1 MLSVYIQGEKASFLT
16 FNFYLWPLLQQRV
29 INIGMYKIILFSFV
43 FLALDQVSKWFVV
56 FYLELEQKLY
66 LNLNN
71 QFMNFYMA
79 WNKGIN
85 FGLFEGDSTVQAYI
99 LTGISIAISTVFF
112 IWLRNSTSLLIQI
125 LASLVI
131 GGALGNAIDRLLY
144 GAVADFINVTCCGIR
159 NPYSFNL
166 ADVFIFIGLIG
177 LLIFKFDEKQN

>member
-1 MLSVYIQGEKASFLT
+1 
-16 FNFYLWPLLQQRV
+16 
-29 INIGMYKIILFSFV
+29 MYKILLFSFV
-43 FLALDQVSKWFVV
+43 FLILDQSSKWFVV
-56 FYLELEQKLY
+56 FYLDLEQKLY

-99 LTGISIAISTVFF
+99 LTAISIIISVVFF
-112 IWLRNSTSLLIQI
+112 VWLRNSTRFLMQI
-125 LASLVI
+125 LASSVI

-144 GAVADFINVTCCGIR
+144 GAVADFINVTCCGLR

-177 LLIFKFDEKQN
+177 LLFFKFDEKQN

>member
-1 MLSVYIQGEKASFLT
+1 
-16 FNFYLWPLLQQRV
+16 
-29 INIGMYKIILFSFV
+29 MYKILLFSFV
-43 FLALDQVSKWFVV
+43 FLILDQSSKWFVV
-56 FYLELEQKLY
+56 FYLDLEQKLY

-99 LTGISIAISTVFF
+99 LTAISIIISVVFF
-112 IWLRNSTSLLIQI
+112 VWLRNSTRFLMQI
-125 LASLVI
+125 LASSVI

-166 ADVFIFIGLIG
+166 ADVFIFIGLLG
-177 LLIFKFDEKQN
+177 LLFFKFDEKQN

>member
-1 MLSVYIQGEKASFLT
+1 M
-16 FNFYLWPLLQQRV
+16 
-29 INIGMYKIILFSFV
+29 
-43 FLALDQVSKWFVV
+43 SKWLVV
-56 FYLELEQKLY
+56 FYFELEQKLY

-85 FGLFEGDSTVQAYI
+85 FGLLEGDSTVQAYI
-99 LTGISIAISTVFF
+99 LTAISIIISLAFF
-112 IWLRNSTSLLIQI
+112 VWLRNSTRFLMQI

>member
-1 MLSVYIQGEKASFLT
+1 
-16 FNFYLWPLLQQRV
+16 
-29 INIGMYKIILFSFV
+29 MYKILLFPFV
-43 FLALDQVSKWFVV
+43 FITLDQLSKWFVV
-56 FYLELEQKLY
+56 FYLDLEQKLY

-71 QFMNFYMA
+71 QFINFYMA

-85 FGLFEGDSTVQAYI
+85 FGLLEGDSTVQAYI
-99 LTGISIAISTVFF
+99 LTAISIIISLAFF
-112 IWLRNSTSLLIQI
+112 VWLRNSKRFLMQI

-177 LLIFKFDEKQN
+177 LLIFKYDEKHN

>member
-1 MLSVYIQGEKASFLT
+1 
-16 FNFYLWPLLQQRV
+16 
-29 INIGMYKIILFSFV
+29 MYKILLFSFV
-43 FLALDQVSKWFVV
+43 FLALDQLSKWLVV
-56 FYLELEQKLY
+56 FYFGLQKKLY

-71 QFMNFYMA
+71 QFINFYMA

-85 FGLFEGDSTVQAYI
+85 FGLFEGDSVVHAYI
-99 LTGISIAISTVFF
+99 LSAISILISIVFV
-112 IWLRNSTSLLIQI
+112 IWLKNSTIFLIQI
-125 LASLVI
+125 VAALVI

-144 GAVADFINVTCCGIR
+144 GAVADFINITCCGLR

>member
-1 MLSVYIQGEKASFLT
+1 
-16 FNFYLWPLLQQRV
+16 
-29 INIGMYKIILFSFV
+29 MYKILLFSFV

-56 FYLELEQKLY
+56 FYLELVQKLY

-71 QFMNFYMA
+71 QFINFHMA

-99 LTGISIAISTVFF
+99 LTGISIAISIVFL

-125 LASLVI
+125 LASLII

-177 LLIFKFDEKQN
+177 LLIFKYDEKHN

>member
-1 MLSVYIQGEKASFLT
+1 
-16 FNFYLWPLLQQRV
+16 
-29 INIGMYKIILFSFV
+29 MYKILLFSFV
-43 FLALDQVSKWFVV
+43 FLILDQSSKWFVV
-56 FYLELEQKLY
+56 FYLDLEQKLY

-99 LTGISIAISTVFF
+99 LTAISIIISTVFF
-112 IWLRNSTSLLIQI
+112 VWLRNSTRFLIQI
-125 LASLVI
+125 LASSVI

-166 ADVFIFIGLIG
+166 ADVFIFVGLIG
-177 LLIFKFDEKQN
+177 LLLFKFDEKHN

>member
-1 MLSVYIQGEKASFLT
+1 M
-16 FNFYLWPLLQQRV
+16 
-29 INIGMYKIILFSFV
+29 
-43 FLALDQVSKWFVV
+43 SKWLVV
-56 FYLELEQKLY
+56 FYFELEQKLY

-99 LTGISIAISTVFF
+99 LTAISIIISIVFF
-112 IWLRNSTSLLIQI
+112 VWLRNSKRFLMQI

>member
-1 MLSVYIQGEKASFLT
+1 
-16 FNFYLWPLLQQRV
+16 
-29 INIGMYKIILFSFV
+29 MYRILIFSFV
-43 FLALDQVSKWFVV
+43 FLTLDQVSKWLVV
-56 FYLELEQKLY
+56 FYFELEQKLY

-99 LTGISIAISTVFF
+99 LTAISIIISVVFF
-112 IWLRNSTSLLIQI
+112 VWLRNSTRFLMQI
-125 LASLVI
+125 LASSVI

-144 GAVADFINVTCCGIR
+144 GAVADFINVTCCGIT

-177 LLIFKFDEKQN
+177 LLIFKFDEKEN

>member
-1 MLSVYIQGEKASFLT
+1 MLFVSIQGEKASFLT

-29 INIGMYKIILFSFV
+29 INIGMYKILLFSVV
-43 FLALDQVSKWFVV
+43 FLTLDQLSKWLVV
-56 FYLELEQKLY
+56 FYFNLEQKLY

-99 LTGISIAISTVFF
+99 LTGISIAISVVFF

-166 ADVFIFIGLIG
+166 ADIFIFVGLIG

>member
-1 MLSVYIQGEKASFLT
+1 MLFVSIQGEKASFLT
-16 FNFYLWPLLQQRV
+16 FNFYLWSLLQQRV
-29 INIGMYKIILFSFV
+29 INIGMYKILLFSFV

-56 FYLELEQKLY
+56 FYLQLEQKLY

-99 LTGISIAISTVFF
+99 LTGISIAISIVFF

-177 LLIFKFDEKQN
+177 LLIFKYDEKQN